1 MDTTTCNYGEF
12 LMFDLFFTL
21 GAIWFAF
28 EILEHVLKIYFAIQL
43 EIHDRRCEDCAEQDL
58 IREIRNK

>member
-1 MDTTTCNYGEF
+1 
-12 LMFDLFFTL
+12 MFDLFFTL

-28 EILEHVLKIYFAIQL
+28 EILEHVFKILLAIQI
-43 EIHDRRCEDCAEQDL
+43 ERHDRNCEDCAEQDL